1 MLKMLKYEYRRA
13 VGPLTIIFM
22 LFGIL
27 EVYILGATALKKESH
42 SGIGITLFLFGSFAC
57 YIFVLIYG
65 IVTYNKDLKS
75 KEGYLVFMAPISSFS
90 VIGAK
95 LLSILL
101 TGITLVVMI
110 ALLGMLNYSAI
121 ASAYHLDSLVDVL
134 EMFLESGGM
143 SLSGTLAGIGAFIIA
158 FLIQFFMTTTLIYFA
173 ISVSATVLQNKK
185 GKGFVSFV
193 LFMVLQGGVSALAAS
208 LPNMH
213 NMQELQ
219 KISDMAQAIGYM
231 WPQLLCYAVVMVLA
245 YTASSVLL
253 DKKISL

>member
-1 MLKMLKYEYRRA
+1 
-13 VGPLTIIFM
+13 
-22 LFGIL
+22 
-27 EVYILGATALKKESH
+27 
-42 SGIGITLFLFGSFAC
+42 
-57 YIFVLIYG
+57 
-65 IVTYNKDLKS
+65 
-75 KEGYLVFMAPISSFS
+75 
-90 VIGAK
+90 
-95 LLSILL
+95 
-101 TGITLVVMI
+101 
-110 ALLGMLNYSAI
+110 
-121 ASAYHLDSLVDVL
+121 
-134 EMFLESGGM
+134 
-143 SLSGTLAGIGAFIIA
+143 
-158 FLIQFFMTTTLIYFA
+158 MTTTLIYFA